1 MSFSAGGNSMKING
15 YITLDENNKIIRFD
29 TINIGDN
36 SIFIAIDE
44 SLIDGLKIL
53 SCYYIDN
60 QLVFSQEEYNKTLAE
75 NL

>member
-1 MSFSAGGNSMKING
+1 MKING

-60 QLVFSQEEYNKTLAE
+60 QLVFSQEEYNKTLVE

>member
-29 TINIGDN
+29 TINIGDD

-60 QLVFSQEEYNKTLAE
+60 QLVFSQEEYNKTLVE